1 LISLM
6 VYIFPLISVIVYIF
20 PLISLMV
27 YIFPLISLIDVVSI
41 NKLTLKLKM
50 ISQCEVK
57 HMTLP
62 IKTIT
67 LVLKFSTYMFTSI
80 TARCMRLAVILV
92 IMSAIILYVF

>member
-41 NKLTLKLKM
+41 
-50 ISQCEVK
+50 SQCEVK
-57 HMTLP
+57 HMTFP